1 MSDGRRQILTPFTG
15 RKKLKSSMIKEK
27 NIPVKRRQNS
37 VETDRESYRNKGD
50 G

>member
-1 MSDGRRQILTPFTG
+1 
-15 RKKLKSSMIKEK
+15 MIKEK
-27 NIPVKRRQNS
+27 HIPVKRRQNS